1 MPGLRLLVLTQLL
14 KAGKLS
20 ESNGLG
26 IMKLHAEENEAIM
39 TMLEKNPLW
48 AGLDR
53 KDLKAIVKVAEECK
67 FETGDIVLGRGE
79 GGVGFYLI
87 RDGSVEIK
95 SDGKILAKLGP
106 GQFFGEMA
114 ILDNQPRSA
123 DVVAAEPSRCLIV
136 SEWSFKALISENPK
150 IALNMLQE
158 FARRLRE
165 ANKSQNQVPPHTP

>member
-1 MPGLRLLVLTQLL
+1 VLTQLL
-14 KAGKLS
+14 KVERLS
-20 ESNGLG
+20 ESRGSH
-26 IMKLHAEENEAIM
+26 IMKLQGEENEAVIA
-39 TMLEKNPLW
+39 MLEKNPLW
-48 AGLDR
+48 SGLDR
-53 KDLKAIVKVAEECK
+53 RDLKAILKVAMERK
-67 FETGDIVLGRGE
+67 FGTGEIILSRGE

-95 SDGKILAKLGP
+95 SDGNILAKLGP

-123 DVVAAEPSRCLIV
+123 DVVAAEQSTCLIV

-165 ANKSQNQVPPHTP
+165 ANKSQNSAAAPQ

>member
-1 MPGLRLLVLTQLL
+1 
-14 KAGKLS
+14 
-20 ESNGLG
+20 
-26 IMKLHAEENEAIM
+26 MKLHGEESEGVI

-53 KDLKAIVKVAEECK
+53 KDLKAILKVSNERN
-67 FETGDIVLGRGE
+67 FETGDIILGRGE

-87 RDGSVEIK
+87 MEGSVEVK
-95 SDGKILAKLGP
+95 SDGNILAKLGP

-136 SEWSFKALISENPK
+136 SEWSFKALISDNPK
-150 IALNMLQE
+150 IALSMLQE

-165 ANKSQNQVPPHTP
+165 ANRSQSQTPTRSS

>member
-1 MPGLRLLVLTQLL
+1 MIGVSLLALTQLL
-14 KAGKLS
+14 KAEYHS
-20 ESNGLG
+20 ESNGSG
-26 IMKLHAEENEAIM
+26 IMKLHGEENEAVLA
-39 TMLEKNPLW
+39 MLEKNPLW

-53 KDLKAIVKVAEECK
+53 KDLKEIVKVAMERK
-67 FETGDIVLGRGE
+67 FESGDIILSKGE

-87 RDGSVEIK
+87 RDGSVEIR
-95 SDGKILAKLGP
+95 SDGNILAKLGP

-123 DVVAAEPSRCLIV
+123 DVVAAEPSRCFIV

-150 IALNMLQE
+150 IAMNMLQE

-165 ANKSQNQVPPHTP
+165 ANKSQNQAAPLSP